1 MKLKWKIEINAL
13 FSFFNFF
20 FSAVEPRDKAFSQGF
35 SLFMVS
41 LFALIPGP
49 IIFGRTIDSTCLVW
63 SVKCGQRRNCQLYD
77 PIKFRYYL
85 HSNSAIFF
93 LLGGVFDI
101 LVWYYGRSLELYGD
115 EEEPKAN
122 AMEKEMDE
130 TPESQPLNSRTK
142 E

>member
-1 MKLKWKIEINAL
+1 MTF
-13 FSFFNFF
+13 FSLSCFC
-20 FSAVEPRDKAFSQGF
+20 SAVEPRDKAFSQGF

-63 SVKCGQRRNCQLYD
+63 SYKCGERGNCQLYD
-77 PIKFRYYL
+77 PLKFRYYL
-85 HSNSAIFF
+85 HTNSAVFFF
-93 LLGGVFDI
+93 LGAFFDV

-115 EEEPKAN
+115 DEEPKAN
-122 AMEKEMDE
+122 ALEKEIALETNASEKGDE
-130 TPESQPLNSRTK
+130 TPESQPLNSRTR

>member
-1 MKLKWKIEINAL
+1 
-13 FSFFNFF
+13 
-20 FSAVEPRDKAFSQGF
+20 
-35 SLFMVS
+35 MVS

-63 SVKCGQRRNCQLYD
+63 SYKCGRRGNCQLYD

-85 HSNSAIFF
+85 HSNSAIFLF
-93 LLGGVFDI
+93 CGAFFDL
-101 LVWYYGRSLELYGD
+101 LVWYYGRSLELYGHD
-115 EEEPKAN
+115 EEEPKPT